1 MTDLHERAQQ
11 FLAAYSLDALEPD
24 EQALV
29 LEHLAEG
36 CEECNEEEAALRATS
51 LLLALGAPALDAG
64 DAAVQPRSSL
74 RDRVLRETQRPTPIS
89 RHRGWRWNPLQALRS
104 TSLSSSSM
112 VAGVAGLAVAGLLAW
127 AIVLQV
133 QVDDLEG
140 DNDALVSALT
150 TTEERLSTA
159 QVTAAEAT
167 ANAIAAVFAS
177 SDESSV
183 TRLSSP
189 SGAAALGRM
198 VQDTATGQFALVVD
212 GLSPSESG
220 TGYVLWAETPDGP
233 KKIAHFYVDATGTGI
248 VHGYLDTGE
257 AEGLRVTHEG
267 EPEKAD
273 SPSRSVQLVSR

>member
-1 MTDLHERAQQ
+1 
-11 FLAAYSLDALEPD
+11 LAAYSLDALEPD

-64 DAAVQPRSSL
+64 DATVQPRSAL

-89 RHRGWRWNPLQALRS
+89 THRGWRTHSGWRWNPLQALRS
-104 TSLSSSSM
+104 TSLNSSSM

-177 SDESSV
+177 SDASSV

-233 KKIAHFYVDATGTGI
+233 KKIAHFYVDEAGTGI

-273 SPSRSVQLVSR
+273 SPSPSVQLVSR